1 MPGAYC
7 FFLSYDMEV
16 SVTRAPIFIDSFFD
30 GGGGGDQYPGTTPQV
45 GQVRTGYTP
54 AGADQ
59 FASVGPRG
67 DQMFGGMAG
76 RSLSSVLRSE
86 FAGGTSVG
94 GGMIVPSATEGGIPA
109 GMSPHFLDGVT
120 VIVDPHIPHQRT
132 ELEIGGAKQFSAQAV
147 QAAAALIPNAFSVQE
162 KRFRASAAYR
172 MIGEAEQAG
181 EFVEQVG
188 IAPDEEDLRL
198 SQKDRDAGVKAAQQ
212 QQPANRV
219 RVVQGAPPVRAAAN
233 RTIATPVGQ
242 PTPTPQINRP
252 VRSLT
257 AAATQQAAPA
267 TAARQSQQAAAAQ
280 PAVPAHPTKLVHF
293 ELQFFNARGEPVP
306 MNQDAYFHDVVMAE
320 DRTAILLAWKQGC
333 PAPKWLPPSGESAP
347 QIALLLD
354 GTNEAHVVSVMP
366 ISYVFQ
372 GYELTQLV
380 ITQSGEI

>member
-1 MPGAYC
+1 MPGACC

-16 SVTRAPIFIDSFFD
+16 SVASAPIFIDSFFD
-30 GGGGGDQYPGTTPQV
+30 GAGDQYPGTAPQA
-45 GQVRTGYTP
+45 GQLRTDYTP

-76 RSLSSVLRSE
+76 RSLASVLRSE

-94 GGMIVPSATEGGIPA
+94 GGMIVPSATEGGVPA
-109 GMSPHFLDGVT
+109 GMSPHLLEGVK

-132 ELEIGGAKQFSAQAV
+132 ELELGGARQFAGRAV
-147 QAAAALIPNAFSVQE
+147 QAATALIPNAFSVQE

-172 MIGEAEQAG
+172 MIGEAEQQG
-181 EFVEQVG
+181 EFIEQVG
-188 IAPDEEDLRL
+188 VVPDEEDYRL
-198 SQKDRDAGVKAAQQ
+198 SQKDRDAGVKVAQQ
-212 QQPANRV
+212 AQPANRV
-219 RVVQGAPPVRAAAN
+219 RVVQGSAPVQAAAN
-233 RTIATPVGQ
+233 RTVAIPVGQ
-242 PTPTPQINRP
+242 GAPVTQINRP

-257 AAATQQAAPA
+257 AAATQAAQPQAQ
-267 TAARQSQQAAAAQ
+267 AARQPQQAVQAQ
-280 PAVPAHPTKLVHF
+280 QMAPANPTKLVHF

-306 MNQDAYFHDVVMAE
+306 MNQDAYFHDVIMAE
-320 DRTAILLAWKQGC
+320 DRSAILLAWKQGC
-333 PAPKWLPPSGESAP
+333 QAPKWLPPGGDAAP
-347 QIALLLD
+347 QIALQVD
-354 GTNEAHVVSVMP
+354 GEKEAHVVSVMP